1 MNVKVIDRVAHLVR
15 REAEKYARELE
26 YDDETLV
33 SLCAV
38 CSGALV
44 AAYRAVG
51 LVAHLA
57 VGTFAPE
64 EAGHFWVLVWS
75 NVRRDAYIVDITAT
89 QFDDTIPPILR
100 FDPGDP
106 RRCLFRLKYT
116 EDAAFARVRAQDLG
130 ELEEL
135 TWRSVAVVVACC
147 GAADDAPA
155 PAAPTGHVRAPSR
168 AGALDVLGRCAAKR
182 ADDVILHALEV
193 SSGAYAMRATPDEIE
208 MATAPHRGPR

>member
-1 MNVKVIDRVAHLVR
+1 MNVDLVDRVAHLVR
-15 REAEKYARELE
+15 CQAERYARELG

-57 VGTFAPE
+57 VGVFAPYE
-64 EAGHFWVLVWS
+64 TGHFWTFVGSDVTREAYLV
-75 NVRRDAYIVDITAT
+75 DLTAR
-89 QFDDTIPPILR
+89 QFFEDLPPILR
-100 FDPGDP
+100 IDPGDL
-106 RRCLFRLKYT
+106 RRMFFQL
-116 EDAAFARVRAQDLG
+116 DAIDDEAFARVWARDLG

-168 AGALDVLGRCAAKR
+168 AGALDVLGRCAAKHV
-182 ADDVILHALEV
+182 DDVILHALEV
-193 SSGAYAMRATPDEIE
+193 SSGAHAMRVTPEELD
-208 MATAPHRGPR
+208 MATAPHRGSR

>member
-1 MNVKVIDRVAHLVR
+1 MSVDVIDRIAHLVR
-15 REAEKYARELE
+15 REAEKYALELG

-51 LVAHLA
+51 LVAHFA
-57 VGTFAPE
+57 VGVFAPYE
-64 EAGHFWVLVWS
+64 TGHFWAFVGSDVTREAYLV
-75 NVRRDAYIVDITAT
+75 DLTAR
-89 QFDDTIPPILR
+89 QFFEDLPRFLR
-100 FDPGDP
+100 VDPGDI
-106 RRCLFRLKYT
+106 RRAFFQL
-116 EDAAFARVRAQDLG
+116 EAIDDDAFARVWERDLG

-147 GAADDAPA
+147 GDDDAPA
-155 PAAPTGHVRAPSR
+155 PVAPTGHVRAPFR
-168 AGALDVLGRCAAKR
+168 AGALDVLGRCAAKHV
-182 ADDVILHALEV
+182 DDVILHALEV
-193 SSGAYAMRATPDEIE
+193 SSGAHALHVTPEELE